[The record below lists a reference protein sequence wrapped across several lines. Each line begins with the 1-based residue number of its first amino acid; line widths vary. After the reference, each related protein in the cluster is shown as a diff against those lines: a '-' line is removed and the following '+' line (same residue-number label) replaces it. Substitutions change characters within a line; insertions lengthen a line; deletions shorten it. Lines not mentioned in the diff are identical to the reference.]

1 MKTAIFAV
9 ILFLSAQTAIA
20 MDGEKTRETFQKHKE
35 IKIKALEERIAIQ
48 EKELSCVKSANA
60 DGDVKACAEKAKEAH
75 EELNRRIKEMW
86 ESAKDK

>member
-1 MKTAIFAV
+1 
-9 ILFLSAQTAIA
+9 
-20 MDGEKTRETFQKHKE
+20 
-35 IKIKALEERIAIQ
+35 
-48 EKELSCVKSANA
+48 VKSANA